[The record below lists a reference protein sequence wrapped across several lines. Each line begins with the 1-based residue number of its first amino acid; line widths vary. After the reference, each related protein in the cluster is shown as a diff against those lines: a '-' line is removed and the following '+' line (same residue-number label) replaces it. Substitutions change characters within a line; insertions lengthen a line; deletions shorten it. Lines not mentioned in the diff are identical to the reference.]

1 MLSRCLDDA
10 DDFQSPML
18 KYIDPGKSFAHQAA
32 WGYIFM
38 WYVVSVRLQRT
49 HSSSL
54 SREESHNSTGT
65 PGSQTLQYSLLIF

>member
-32 WGYIFM
+32 WGCIFI
-38 WYVVSVRLQRT
+38 WYM
-49 HSSSL
+49 SL
-54 SREESHNSTGT
+54 SVFREHTVHLFPGKSHTTARGHQDHRLRSIA
-65 PGSQTLQYSLLIF
+65 Y